1 MTLALTSPP
10 RHGLLVTLTVLALVL
25 IGCAGSGRLNY
36 ETPEEAYNRG
46 MEHYEDGRYMR
57 AAEYFRGAFDF
68 GRAHAHA
75 ADAQLML
82 ARAHREN
89 GDMLL
94 AANEYQR
101 FIQIYRS
108 DERVQEATYEYA
120 MTFVARSPRY
130 QLDQTD
136 TQRAVQELQLFID
149 RYPSSAHVASA
160 EAEIRQLREKLGR
173 KEYESAKLYERRDIY
188 ESAAI
193 TFEGVFDRY
202 PDTEWADD
210 ALAGAIRNYVEFSR
224 ASVAAKQAER
234 FQKAAELFDRLV
246 EIFPDSPH
254 IDDTRAVIDGSRDLA
269 AN

>member
-1 MTLALTSPP
+1 MTRALISLPRNVLLMMLAVS
-10 RHGLLVTLTVLALVL
+10 ALVL
-25 IGCAGSGRLNY
+25 TGCAGSGRLNY

-46 MEHYEDGRYMR
+46 MEYYEAGRYAR
-57 AAEYFRGAFDF
+57 AAEYLRGAFDF
-68 GRAHAHA
+68 GRAHAYA

-89 GDMLL
+89 DEMLL

-108 DERVQEATYEYA
+108 DERVPQATYEYA

-136 TQRAVQELQLFID
+136 TERAVQELQLFID
-149 RYPSSAHVASA
+149 RYPESPHVASA
-160 EAEIRQLREKLGR
+160 ETEIEKLREKLAH
-173 KEYESAKLYERRDIY
+173 KAFESAKLYERRDLF
-188 ESAAI
+188 ESAAL

-210 ALAGAIRNYVEFSR
+210 ALVGAIRNYVEFSR
-224 ASVAAKQAER
+224 ASVIGKQGER
-234 FQKAAELFDRLV
+234 YQQAVELFDRLV
-246 EIFPDSPH
+246 EIFPESPLV
-254 IDDTRAVIDGSRDLA
+254 DEARAVIDESRGLA